1 MTQSPPLTSDTAL
14 PDFLQAGDV
23 LMHAPFGIF
32 MYGPDGRL
40 LFTNHAFARMHGQES
55 PETLLRFTTDI
66 TAMIC
71 ADPEDRK
78 TFLKLLERNGQV
90 VNFECCFENADKG
103 LIWASLNVQAVQ
115 GRNGRISHYQGFC
128 FDITDRKLT
137 EQSMSVANARL
148 EALWSVS
155 ALATADLKKIADHT
169 LASLTR
175 MTGSKYGFF
184 GFLDETE
191 STMIIHSWSGEAM
204 QNCALVDK
212 PVHFPIDQA
221 GVWAEAVRL
230 REPLILN
237 DYSVDHPAK
246 KGFPHGHV
254 SLINILVVPCIVHGR
269 ITAVAAVAN
278 HASGYDQD
286 DVEQVTAFL
295 SSIQVIVDGKRTR
308 AELADQKARYQA
320 IWDGAPVSIWE
331 EDWSGV
337 TALLDRLHEQGVCE
351 FGTYFEEHPEFVAE
365 ALRAVKI
372 LDVNEETVR
381 MFHGRDR
388 ADMLASL
395 ETIFSTPDT
404 LPGFIGELNALAQG
418 EHTYTT
424 EMRLRR
430 LDKELIHVLL
440 NMSFFPSNTPP
451 GTVLVS
457 LLDITERKRMEQ
469 ALHESDEKFRTI
481 ADFTSD
487 WEYWL
492 GPDGALVYVSPSCE
506 RVTGYPAQAFMDDPG
521 LMQRIIHPEDKDNLD
536 CYEIIQST
544 ALDEVHTGHDLRIIT
559 HMGEIRWI
567 AHSCQAVYSK
577 DGQFLGRRGSNRDIT
592 ARKLAEQEVHFKND
606 QLQKVLAEKD
616 AFFAIIAHD
625 LKSPLSGLLG
635 MTGLLVED
643 FEGLTMHELR
653 QLAREMG
660 LSVQNLYNLLEN
672 LLEWSQMER
681 GMASLEPSPCFLAE
695 LVNSN
700 LDLLQAVAEQK
711 KITLRNAVAA
721 DTLILADQP
730 MLNTVLRNLIANAI
744 KFVEPGGSVDVSA
757 RKDGAM
763 VAVTVQDNGIGM
775 DRKTLTGLFAL
786 EKKVKRRGTAGEKG
800 TGLGLMLCKQF
811 IEQHGGNIWVE
822 SEPDKGTTVFFT
834 LPSGD

>member
-14 PDFLQAGDV
+14 PDFLHAGDV

-40 LFTNHAFARMHGQES
+40 LFTNHAFALMHDQES
-55 PETLLRFTTDI
+55 PEAMLRSTTDV
-66 TAMIC
+66 TARIC

-78 TFLKLLERNGQV
+78 AFLELLERHGQV
-90 VNFECCFENADKG
+90 VNYECCFENTDKG
-103 LIWASLNVQAVQ
+103 PFWASLNVQAMRD
-115 GRNGRISHYQGFC
+115 RNGRISHYQGFC
-128 FDITDRKLT
+128 SDITDRKLAG
-137 EQSMSVANARL
+137 QSMSVANARL
-148 EALWSVS
+148 EALWSIS

-175 MTGSKYGFF
+175 MTGSRYGFF

-204 QNCALVDK
+204 RNCALVDK
-212 PVHFPIDQA
+212 PVHFSIDQA
-221 GVWAEAVRL
+221 GVWAEAVR
-230 REPLILN
+230 RRAPLILN

-254 SLINILVVPCIVHGR
+254 PLVNILVVPCIVHGR
-269 ITAVAAVAN
+269 ITSVAAVAN
-278 HASGYDQD
+278 HVAGYDQD
-286 DVEQVTAFL
+286 DVEQVRAFL
-295 SSIQVIVDGKRTR
+295 SSIQAIVDGKRAE

-337 TALLDRLHEQGVCE
+337 TAMLDRLQEQGVDE
-351 FGTYFEEHPEFVAE
+351 YGTYFEEHPEFVAE
-365 ALRAVKI
+365 ALRTVKI
-372 LDVNEETVR
+372 LDVNEETVW

-388 ADMLASL
+388 TDMLASL
-395 ETIFSTPDT
+395 ETVFSSPDT

-418 EHTYTT
+418 KHSYTT

-440 NMSFFPSNTPP
+440 NMSFFPNNTPP

-457 LLDITERKRMEQ
+457 LIDITERKRMEQ
-469 ALHESDEKFRTI
+469 ALHKSDEKFQTI
-481 ADFTSD
+481 ANFTSD

-492 GPDGALVYVSPSCE
+492 APDGALVYVSPSCE
-506 RVTGYPAQAFMDDPG
+506 QITGYPARAFMDDPG
-521 LMQRIIHPEDKDNLD
+521 LMLRIIHSEDKDSLD
-536 CYEIIQST
+536 CYETVRAT
-544 ALDEVHTGHDLRIIT
+544 ALDEVHIGQDFRIIT
-559 HMGEIRWI
+559 HTGEIRWI
-567 AHSCQAVYSK
+567 AHRCQAVYSR

-592 ARKLAEQEVHFKND
+592 DRKLAEQEVHFKND
-606 QLQKVLAEKD
+606 QLQKALTEKD
-616 AFFAIIAHD
+616 AFFSIIAHD

-635 MTGLLVED
+635 ITNLLVED
-643 FEGLTMHELR
+643 VEGLTIYELR
-653 QLAREMG
+653 RLAKEMG
-660 LSVQNLYNLLEN
+660 LSVQNLFNLLEN

-681 GMASLEPSPCFLAE
+681 GMTSFEPSPCSLVE

-700 LDLLQAVAEQK
+700 LELLQTVAEQK
-711 KITLRNAVAA
+711 KITLQNAVAA

-730 MLNTVLRNLIANAI
+730 MLNTVLRNLISNAV
-744 KFVEPGGSVDVSA
+744 KFVESGGRVDVSA

-763 VAVTVQDNGIGM
+763 VAVAVRDNGIGM

-786 EKKVKRRGTAGEKG
+786 NKNKSRRGTAGEKG

-811 IEQHGGNIWVE
+811 IEQHGGQVWAE
-822 SEPDKGTTVFFT
+822 SEPGKGTTVFFT
-834 LPSGD
+834 LPVND